1 MERQLKLIND
11 LGLHARPASIFA
23 SAASSFKSKISV
35 EKSGKSVNAK
45 SIVAILS
52 LGIFKG
58 DYIKIIARGV
68 DELEALNTLEG
79 LINDKFG
86 EY

>member
-11 LGLHARPASIFA
+11 LGLHARPASVFA
-23 SAASSFKSKISV
+23 SVASSFKSKISV

-58 DYIKIIARGV
+58 DYIKIIAKGI

>member
-11 LGLHARPASIFA
+11 LGLHARPASIF
-23 SAASSFKSKISV
+23 STLASSFKSKISV
-35 EKSGKSVNAK
+35 EKNGRNVNAK

-58 DYIKIIARGV
+58 DCIKIIAKGV
-68 DELEALNTLEG
+68 DELEALNALEG
-79 LINDKFG
+79 LIKDKFG
-86 EY
+86 EA